1 MTGKITITRTDL
13 LAVRREDERSERGM
27 KIVRIIPIHERDG
40 CKCEFCGATKSV
52 KYILD
57 DGRMCC
63 NKCALIAF
71 GDREVSD
78 DA

>member
-1 MTGKITITRTDL
+1 
-13 LAVRREDERSERGM
+13 M
-27 KIVRIIPIHERDG
+27 KIMRIIPIHERDG
-40 CKCEFCGATKSV
+40 CRCEFCGSTKSV
-52 KYILD
+52 KYILK

-71 GDREVSD
+71 GDSEVTD